1 MINLINV
8 VLGGALL
15 AAGRKLFWLFI
26 GALGFMIGVQLASSY
41 WQGPEWQTI
50 IVGLI
55 AGSVFALL
63 AIFLQTIAILVAGF
77 LAGTYALPVL
87 LTMLGI
93 HPQAGAT
100 TWIMY
105 IIGGL
110 IGVALV
116 NFLFDWALITLSS
129 FAGAS
134 LIVNAFANQAGTAIF
149 AILFFAGII
158 IQGSILRRER
168 SLNRDQ
174 SDQG

>member
-8 VLGGALL
+8 ILGGALL
-15 AAGRKLFWLFI
+15 IAGRKLFWLFI
-26 GALGFMIGVQLASSY
+26 GALGFMFGVQLATSY
-41 WQGPEWQTI
+41 WQGAEWQTTV
-50 IVGLI
+50 VGLI
-55 AGSVFALL
+55 AGIVFALL

-77 LAGTYALPVL
+77 LAGTYTLPVL
-87 LTMLGI
+87 LTMIGI
-93 HPQAGAT
+93 HLQAGAI

-116 NFLFDWALITLSS
+116 NFLFDWAIITLSS

-134 LIVNAFANQAGTAIF
+134 LIVNAFANQAGTALF

-158 IQGSILRRER
+158 IQGSMLRHEG
-168 SLNRDQ
+168 SLNNNRSNQ
-174 SDQG
+174 R